1 MGWKS
6 CKEDKVK
13 ILILANND
21 VGLYKFRRA
30 LLLELLRKG
39 NKVVI
44 SLPYGEFVDD
54 LISDGCEFIN
64 TPVDRRGINPITD
77 IKLLNQYKK
86 IIKKIQ
92 PDFVITYTIKPNVY
106 GGIICRWVKKPYA
119 INITGLGTAFQKKG
133 VLRKIVVSMYKIACK
148 NAKVI
153 FFENEENRQLFIKE
167 RISDDSQTYRLNGAG
182 VDLKEYKL
190 KEYPTGEKIK
200 FLFIGRVMEEK
211 GINELFDAMR
221 RLIDDNK
228 VCELDVVGGY
238 EEDYREKI
246 EQYQKEGWL
255 HYCGYQKDVKPFIE
269 KCHCFVLPSWHEGMA
284 NTNLEC
290 AATGRPIITTD
301 IPGCKEAVVNESSGI
316 LVEKQ
321 NSIDLYNKMNQFIGM
336 TYEEKKRMGVEGR
349 RLMEKKFDKKNVVYE
364 TINMIFK

>member
-1 MGWKS
+1 M
-6 CKEDKVK
+6 K

-30 LLLELLRKG
+30 LLLELLNKG
-39 NKVVI
+39 NTVVL
-44 SLPYGEFVDD
+44 SLPYGECVDD
-54 LISDGCEFIN
+54 LVSDGCEFID
-64 TPVDRRGINPITD
+64 TPIDRRGINLITD
-77 IKLLNQYKK
+77 IKLLIQYKK
-86 IIKKIQ
+86 IIKKVQ

-106 GGIICRWVKKPYA
+106 GGMICRWVKKPYA

-133 VLRKIVVSMYKIACK
+133 LLRKIVVSMYKIACK

-182 VDLKEYKL
+182 VDLKEYKV

-255 HYCGYQKDVKPFIE
+255 HYYGYQKDVKPFIE

-290 AATGRPIITTD
+290 AATARPIITTN
-301 IPGCKEAVVNESSGI
+301 IPGCSEAVEDGVTGI
-316 LVEKQ
+316 LVPCKNAE
-321 NSIDLYNKMNQFIGM
+321 SLYIAMKKFMNLS
-336 TYEEKKRMGVEGR
+336 YEERKKMGEAGRKRMESI
-349 RLMEKKFDKKNVVYE
+349 FDKKKVVSKTIQYLKKANV
-364 TINMIFK
+364 